1 MKKKILIVEDE
12 SLIAYDLKLIL
23 TRAGYKVCDIAD
35 SVPEAL
41 GIIDAEMP
49 DLVLLDIFL
58 KGPLNGIDLA
68 KTLTEKNIAFVYL
81 SANFQESILQKA
93 KETQPYGFLVK
104 PFREKELLVTLDV
117 AFYRHQNSIE
127 SKLRQE
133 QLLGDVFK
141 TITNEPGNWQ
151 QKLLKIARSLQPYIP
166 FDYLSIV
173 LNTGEAIL
181 NNGVSFFRTG
191 FDEYQLIDSDG
202 FLNIAN
208 LTASELIALKKESRV
223 SAQTSFFNGSDFD
236 GILNQYPVKKLIK
249 KHLKMNSFL
258 SLPLLM
264 ANGQIVSS
272 SFYSRK
278 PDCYSLNHVNL
289 LGRLQYSLTVAVA
302 HIIPKESFDVTL
314 QKNETFPAKKA
325 KVTAHVEGFN
335 AIIARSHQMLTILDH
350 VSIVAPLNTS
360 VLILGESGTGKERIA
375 QSIHNL
381 SPRKHKPLVIIN
393 CAALPAN
400 LIESELF
407 GFEKGA
413 FTGAA
418 DKRIGKFEMAD
429 QGTIFLDEIGEMPAE
444 LQVKLLRVLQE
455 QEIERL
461 GGKGVIKID
470 VRVIAATNRN
480 LEKEVEEGRFRL
492 DLYYRLCV
500 FPISIPALRE
510 RKDDIPI
517 LAQHFINKFAQ
528 KSSKVITGIS
538 PDALNQLIQYAWP
551 GNVRELEHL
560 IERSILLTDS
570 TIIKEVQLPR
580 FNSSRVNT
588 NDTLTPEDGPI
599 KTIDENAREHII
611 NVLRSCNGKINGDNG
626 AAEILGVK
634 PSTLHSKLKKL
645 GIGRNDRY

>member
-1 MKKKILIVEDE
+1 MRNKILIVEDE

-23 TRAGYKVCDIAD
+23 TRAGYKVCGIAD

-41 GIIDAEMP
+41 DIIAEEIP

-58 KGPLNGIDLA
+58 KGSLNGIDLA
-68 KTLTEKNIAFVYL
+68 KKLTEKNIAFVYL

-104 PFREKELLVTLDV
+104 PFREKELLITLDV

-127 SKLRQE
+127 SKLRNG
-133 QLLGDVFK
+133 QLLDTVFK
-141 TITNEPGNWQ
+141 SITSEPGTWE
-151 QKLLKIARSLQPYIP
+151 QKLLRIARSLQPYIP

-173 LNTGEAIL
+173 LNTGSTLL
-181 NNGVSFFRTG
+181 NNGISFFRTG
-191 FDEYQLIDSDG
+191 FDEYQIIDSDG
-202 FLNIAN
+202 FLNVAN
-208 LTASELIALKKESRV
+208 LTASELRVLQEESQIT
-223 SAQTSFFNGSDFD
+223 AQTTFFNGNDFD
-236 GILNQYPVKKLIK
+236 NILDQYPVKKLIR
-249 KHLKMNSFL
+249 KHLKVHSFL

-264 ANGQIVSS
+264 ANGQIISC

-278 PDCYSLNHVNL
+278 SDGYSLDHVSL
-289 LGRLQYSLTVAVA
+289 LSRLQHALTVAMA
-302 HIIPKESFDVTL
+302 GIMPKESFDAPL
-314 QKNETFPAKKA
+314 QKDEQTRIKQDKMPGNVKA
-325 KVTAHVEGFN
+325 FN
-335 AIIARSHQMLTILDH
+335 GIIAKSHQMLTILDH

-393 CAALPAN
+393 CAVLPSN

-413 FTGAA
+413 FTGAM
-418 DKRIGKFEMAD
+418 DKRVGKFEMAD

-455 QEIERL
+455 QEIERI
-461 GGKGVIKID
+461 GGRGVIKID

-500 FPISIPALRE
+500 FPISMPALRE
-510 RKDDIPI
+510 RKEDIPI
-517 LAQHFINKFAQ
+517 LAQHFIDKFAQ
-528 KSSKVITGIS
+528 KTSKIITGLS
-538 PDALNQLIQYAWP
+538 PEALNQLLNYTWP

-560 IERSILLTDS
+560 MERSVLLTDG
-570 TIIKEVQLPR
+570 TVIKEVQLPR
-580 FNSSRVNT
+580 FNSLKVSANNV
-588 NDTLTPEDGPI
+588 LTTDRGTI

-611 NVLRSCNGKINGDNG
+611 NVLKSCNGKINGDNG

-645 GIGRNDRY
+645 GIRRNDRY

>member
-1 MKKKILIVEDE
+1 MRNKILIVEDE

-23 TRAGYKVCDIAD
+23 TRAGYKVCGIAD

-41 GIIDAEMP
+41 EIIAEEMP

-68 KTLTEKNIAFVYL
+68 KKLTEKNIAFVYL

-104 PFREKELLVTLDV
+104 PFREKELLITLDV

-133 QLLGDVFK
+133 QLLDNIFK
-141 TITNEPGNWQ
+141 LIASEPSTWE
-151 QKLLKIARSLQPYIP
+151 QKLLRIARSLQPYIP
-166 FDYLSIV
+166 FDYLSII
-173 LNTGEAIL
+173 LNTSGALL
-181 NNGVSFFRTG
+181 NNGISFFRAG
-191 FDEYQLIDSDG
+191 FDEYQIIDSDG
-202 FLNIAN
+202 FLNIAS
-208 LTASELIALKKESRV
+208 LTAGEFRAIQKESHV
-223 SAQTSFFNGSDFD
+223 IMQTTFFNGADFD
-236 GILNQYPVKKLIK
+236 NVLDKYPVKRLIK
-249 KHLKMNSFL
+249 KHLKMHSFL

-264 ANGQIVSS
+264 ANGQVVSC

-278 PDCYSLNHVNL
+278 SECYTVDHVNL
-289 LGRLQYSLTVAVA
+289 LSRLQHALTVAVA
-302 HIIPKESFDVTL
+302 GIIPKESFDVPL
-314 QKNETFPAKKA
+314 QRDEQLRVKEKKIA
-325 KVTAHVEGFN
+325 ADVNAFN
-335 AIIARSHQMLTILDH
+335 GIIAKSHQMLTILDH

-393 CAALPAN
+393 CAALPSN

-413 FTGAA
+413 FTGAM

-461 GGKGVIKID
+461 GGRGVIKIN

-517 LAQHFINKFAQ
+517 LAQHFIDKFSQ
-528 KSSKVITGIS
+528 KTSKIITGLS
-538 PDALNQLIQYAWP
+538 PDALNQLLNYTWP

-570 TIIKEVQLPR
+570 TIIKEIQLPR
-580 FNSSRVNT
+580 LNGLKVSGIEVLNT
-588 NDTLTPEDGPI
+588 GSGNI

-611 NVLRSCNGKINGDNG
+611 NVLKSCNGKINGDNG

-645 GIGRNDRY
+645 GIRRNDRY